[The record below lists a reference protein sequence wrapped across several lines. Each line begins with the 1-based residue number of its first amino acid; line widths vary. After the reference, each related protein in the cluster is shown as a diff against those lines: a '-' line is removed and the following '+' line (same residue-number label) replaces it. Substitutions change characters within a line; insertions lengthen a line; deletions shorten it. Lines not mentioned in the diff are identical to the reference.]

1 MGTHMQKKEEQT
13 YGANSQVMRLKKI
26 IKRSKISLIAGS
38 VLLIL
43 FFAASVVS
51 NRLAS
56 EQLESTMYL
65 NQYRMGSKNLTYAV
79 QAYAVTADQQ
89 YYDAYMNELNVDRN
103 RDIAWAGLEKNDIK
117 ADEWAMLNQ
126 IADYSN
132 GLVPL
137 EESALDSV
145 ANGDTQ
151 SAIEY
156 VFGTEYGETINKI
169 NDVTDE
175 AIQTIQTRLSRK
187 NSNMIILQVVMAL
200 CFLIAFG
207 DLVLQVLKTTG
218 FARKELLQPIINVSE
233 AMRELAAGNLS
244 SEFAMVED
252 DSEVGVMVAAIN
264 YMKTNLA
271 GIIGEISAVLAQ
283 MGQGNYQITL
293 KQKYVGDYR
302 IIEEAFYKISEE
314 MKQIVGTIQ
323 SASKEINR
331 GSIQLANAS
340 EDLAK
345 ACTTQA
351 AQVSDIAM
359 LINQLNDNIA
369 GNKKEAE
376 EAVKISNLSG
386 STLMVGNAKM
396 EELKSAIKEI
406 SHCSE
411 QINSIIGTIED
422 IASETNLLALN
433 AAIEAAR
440 AGEAGKGF
448 AVVAEQV
455 KKLAEESAQAVG
467 KTTQLIE
474 TTILAV
480 HNGTEIA
487 DEAAASME
495 DVMLGST
502 EVGERIQKIVEKLE
516 NEETSI
522 GQINDN
528 ISEIAGIVDN
538 NSATSEETA
547 AVSEEQKSQA
557 EAMVELVGRF
567 VI

>member
-151 SAIEY
+151 SAIKY

-271 GIIGEISAVLAQ
+271 GIIGEISVVLAQ

-293 KQKYVGDYR
+293 GQKYVGDYH
-302 IIEEAFYKISEE
+302 IIEETFYKISEE

-567 VI
+567 VV

>member
-1 MGTHMQKKEEQT
+1 MQKKQEQT
-13 YGANSQVMRLKKI
+13 YGAHSQAMRLKKN
-26 IKRSKISLIAGS
+26 IKKSKISLIVGS

-43 FFAASVVS
+43 LFSTSIVS
-51 NRLAS
+51 NRLVS

-89 YYDAYMNELNVDRN
+89 YYDAYMNELNVDKN

-137 EESALDSV
+137 EESAMDSV
-145 ANGDTQ
+145 ANGDTE

-187 NSNMIILQVVMAL
+187 NNNMIMLQIIMAL

-207 DLVLQVLKTTG
+207 DLILQVLKTTG

-233 AMRELAAGNLS
+233 AMRKLAAGNLS
-244 SEFAMVED
+244 GEFTMEED

-293 KQKYVGDYR
+293 KQKYVGDYH
-302 IIEEAFYKISEE
+302 IIEETFYKISEE

-323 SASKEINR
+323 SASKEINN
-331 GSIQLANAS
+331 GSGQLANAS
-340 EDLAK
+340 EDLAE

-369 GNKKEAE
+369 ENKKEAE

-386 STLMVGNAKM
+386 STLIAGNAKM
-396 EELKSAIKEI
+396 EELKTAIKEI

-502 EVGERIQKIVEKLE
+502 EVGERIQKIVEKFE

>member
-1 MGTHMQKKEEQT
+1 MQKKEEQT

-264 YMKTNLA
+264 YMKTSLA

-283 MGQGNYQITL
+283 MERGNYQITL

-448 AVVAEQV
+448 TVVAEQV

-487 DEAAASME
+487 DEAVASME

-567 VI
+567 VV

>member
-151 SAIEY
+151 SAIKY

-264 YMKTNLA
+264 YMKTSLA

-283 MGQGNYQITL
+283 MERGNYQITL

-314 MKQIVGTIQ
+314 MKRIVGTIQ

-480 HNGTEIA
+480 HNGIEIA

-567 VI
+567 VV

>member
-1 MGTHMQKKEEQT
+1 MQKKEEQT

-38 VLLIL
+38 ILLIL

-264 YMKTNLA
+264 YMKTSLA

-283 MGQGNYQITL
+283 MERGNYQITL

-331 GSIQLANAS
+331 GSSQLANAS

-448 AVVAEQV
+448 TVVAEQV

-487 DEAAASME
+487 DEAAASIE

-547 AVSEEQKSQA
+547 AVSMEQKSQA
-557 EAMVELVGRF
+557 EAMVELIGRF

>member
-1 MGTHMQKKEEQT
+1 MRMQEKQEQT
-13 YGANSQVMRLKKI
+13 YGKNSQAMRLNKI
-26 IKRSKISLIAGS
+26 IHKSKRSLVFGS
-38 VLLIL
+38 ITIVLL
-43 FFAASVVS
+43 FATTIVS
-51 NRLAS
+51 NRLSS

-65 NQYRMGSKNLTYAV
+65 NQYRIGSKNLTYAV
-79 QAYAVTADQQ
+79 QAYVVTADQQ
-89 YYDAYMNELNVDRN
+89 YYDDYMNELNVDKN
-103 RDIAWAGLEKNDIK
+103 RDIAWAGLEENGLK
-117 ADEWAMLNQ
+117 ANEWEMLNK
-126 IADYSN
+126 IADLSN

-137 EESALDSV
+137 EESAMDSV
-145 ANGDTQ
+145 ANGDTE

-156 VFGTEYGETINKI
+156 VFGTEYGETINQI

-175 AIQTIQTRLSRK
+175 AILTIQSRLSQK
-187 NSNMIILQVVMAL
+187 CTNMLILQIVMSI
-200 CFLIAFG
+200 CFLLTFA
-207 DLVLQVLKTTG
+207 DLIWQVFQTTR
-218 FARKELLQPIINVSE
+218 FAKNELLQPIVNVSE
-233 AMRELAAGNLS
+233 AMKELASGNLE
-244 SEFAMVED
+244 SEFTMEED
-252 DSEVGVMVAAIN
+252 DSEVGVMVASIK
-264 YMKTNLA
+264 YMKVSLA
-271 GIIGEISAVLAQ
+271 GIIGEISSVLAQ
-283 MGQGNYQITL
+283 MGHGNYQIAL
-293 KQKYVGDYR
+293 NQKYVGDYR
-302 IIEEAFYKISEE
+302 IIEEAFYKIAGE
-314 MKQIVGTIQ
+314 MKQIVSTIQ
-323 SASKEINR
+323 TASKEINS
-331 GSIQLANAS
+331 GSGQLANAS
-340 EDLAK
+340 EDLAQ

-359 LINQLNDNIA
+359 LISQLNDNIA

-376 EAVKISNLSG
+376 EAAKISNLSS
-386 STLMVGNAKM
+386 STLMAGNAKM
-396 EELKSAIKEI
+396 EELKEAIKEI

-411 QINSIIGTIED
+411 QIDSIIGTIED

-480 HNGTEIA
+480 QNGTGIA
-487 DEAAASME
+487 DEAAANME

-516 NEETSI
+516 VEETSI

-557 EAMVELVGRF
+557 EAMVDLVDKF

>member
-1 MGTHMQKKEEQT
+1 MQKKQEQT
-13 YGANSQVMRLKKI
+13 YGAHSQAMRLKKN
-26 IKRSKISLIAGS
+26 IKKSQISLIVGS

-43 FFAASVVS
+43 LFSTSIVS

-89 YYDAYMNELNVDRN
+89 YYDAYMNELNVDKN

-137 EESALDSV
+137 EESAMDSV
-145 ANGDTQ
+145 ANGDTE

-187 NSNMIILQVVMAL
+187 KNNMIILQIIMAL

-207 DLVLQVLKTTG
+207 DLILQVLKTAG

-244 SEFAMVED
+244 SEFTMVED

-293 KQKYVGDYR
+293 GQKYVGDYH
-302 IIEEAFYKISEE
+302 IIEETFYMISEE

-323 SASKEINR
+323 SASKEINN
-331 GSIQLANAS
+331 GSGQLANAS
-340 EDLAK
+340 EDLAE

-386 STLMVGNAKM
+386 STLMAGNAKM
-396 EELKSAIKEI
+396 EELKTAIKEI
-406 SHCSE
+406 SNCSE

-480 HNGTEIA
+480 HNGAEIA

-557 EAMVELVGRF
+557 EVMVELVGRF

>member
-1 MGTHMQKKEEQT
+1 
-13 YGANSQVMRLKKI
+13 
-26 IKRSKISLIAGS
+26 
-38 VLLIL
+38 
-43 FFAASVVS
+43 
-51 NRLAS
+51 
-56 EQLESTMYL
+56 
-65 NQYRMGSKNLTYAV
+65 
-79 QAYAVTADQQ
+79 
-89 YYDAYMNELNVDRN
+89 
-103 RDIAWAGLEKNDIK
+103 
-117 ADEWAMLNQ
+117 
-126 IADYSN
+126 
-132 GLVPL
+132 
-137 EESALDSV
+137 
-145 ANGDTQ
+145 
-151 SAIEY
+151 
-156 VFGTEYGETINKI
+156 
-169 NDVTDE
+169 
-175 AIQTIQTRLSRK
+175 
-187 NSNMIILQVVMAL
+187 MA
-200 CFLIAFG
+200 
-207 DLVLQVLKTTG
+207 
-218 FARKELLQPIINVSE
+218 E
-233 AMRELAAGNLS
+233 
-244 SEFAMVED
+244 
-252 DSEVGVMVAAIN
+252 
-264 YMKTNLA
+264 
-271 GIIGEISAVLAQ
+271 
-283 MGQGNYQITL
+283 
-293 KQKYVGDYR
+293 
-302 IIEEAFYKISEE
+302 
-314 MKQIVGTIQ
+314 
-323 SASKEINR
+323 
-331 GSIQLANAS
+331 
-340 EDLAK
+340 

-369 GNKKEAE
+369 ENKKEAE

-386 STLMVGNAKM
+386 STLIAGNAKM
-396 EELKSAIKEI
+396 EELKTAIKEI

-502 EVGERIQKIVEKLE
+502 EVGERIQKIVEKFE

>member
-1 MGTHMQKKEEQT
+1 MQKKEEQT

-264 YMKTNLA
+264 YMKTSLA

-283 MGQGNYQITL
+283 MERGNYQITL

-345 ACTTQA
+345 ACTAQA

-448 AVVAEQV
+448 TVVAEQV

-567 VI
+567 VV

>member
-1 MGTHMQKKEEQT
+1 MQKKQEQT
-13 YGANSQVMRLKKI
+13 YGAHSQAMRLKKN
-26 IKRSKISLIAGS
+26 IKKSKISLIVGS

-43 FFAASVVS
+43 LFSTSIVS
-51 NRLAS
+51 NRLVS

-89 YYDAYMNELNVDRN
+89 YYDAYMNELNVDKN

-126 IADYSN
+126 IADYSK

-137 EESALDSV
+137 EESAMDSV
-145 ANGDTQ
+145 ANGDTE

-187 NSNMIILQVVMAL
+187 NNNMIILQIIMAL

-207 DLVLQVLKTTG
+207 DLILQVLKTTG

-233 AMRELAAGNLS
+233 AMRKLAAGNLS
-244 SEFAMVED
+244 GEFTMEED

-293 KQKYVGDYR
+293 KQKYVGDYH
-302 IIEEAFYKISEE
+302 IIEETFYKISEE

-323 SASKEINR
+323 SASKEINN
-331 GSIQLANAS
+331 GSGQLANAS
-340 EDLAK
+340 EDLAE

-369 GNKKEAE
+369 ENKKEAE

-386 STLMVGNAKM
+386 STLIAGNAKM
-396 EELKSAIKEI
+396 EELKTAIKEI

-502 EVGERIQKIVEKLE
+502 EVGERIQKIVEKFE

>member
-1 MGTHMQKKEEQT
+1 MQKKEEQT

>member
-175 AIQTIQTRLSRK
+175 AIQTIQTRLSHK
-187 NSNMIILQVVMAL
+187 NNNMIILQIIMAL

-467 KTTQLIE
+467 KTTQLME

>member
-1 MGTHMQKKEEQT
+1 MQKKEEQT

-207 DLVLQVLKTTG
+207 DLVLQVLKTIG

-264 YMKTNLA
+264 YMKTSLA

-283 MGQGNYQITL
+283 MERGNYQITL

-440 AGEAGKGF
+440 AGETGKGF

-567 VI
+567 VV

>member
-1 MGTHMQKKEEQT
+1 MQKKEEQT

-26 IKRSKISLIAGS
+26 IKRSKISLIAES

-264 YMKTNLA
+264 YMKTSLA

-283 MGQGNYQITL
+283 MERGNYQITL

-448 AVVAEQV
+448 TVVAEQV

-567 VI
+567 VV

>member
-1 MGTHMQKKEEQT
+1 MQKKQEQT
-13 YGANSQVMRLKKI
+13 YGAHSQAMRLKKN
-26 IKRSKISLIAGS
+26 IKKSKISLIVGS

-43 FFAASVVS
+43 LFSTSIVS
-51 NRLAS
+51 NRLVS

-65 NQYRMGSKNLTYAV
+65 TQYRMGSKNLTYAV

-89 YYDAYMNELNVDRN
+89 YYDAYMNELNVDKN

-137 EESALDSV
+137 EESAMDSV
-145 ANGDTQ
+145 ANGDTE

-187 NSNMIILQVVMAL
+187 NNNMIILQIIMAL

-207 DLVLQVLKTTG
+207 DLILQVLKTTG

-233 AMRELAAGNLS
+233 AMRKLAAGNLS
-244 SEFAMVED
+244 GEFTMEED

-293 KQKYVGDYR
+293 KQKYVGDYH
-302 IIEEAFYKISEE
+302 IIEETFYKISEE

-323 SASKEINR
+323 SASKEINN
-331 GSIQLANAS
+331 GSGQLANAS
-340 EDLAK
+340 EDLAE

-369 GNKKEAE
+369 ENKKEAE

-386 STLMVGNAKM
+386 STLIAGNAKM
-396 EELKSAIKEI
+396 EELKTAIKEI

-502 EVGERIQKIVEKLE
+502 EVGERIQKIVEKFE

>member
-151 SAIEY
+151 SAIKY

-264 YMKTNLA
+264 YMKTSLA

-283 MGQGNYQITL
+283 MERGNYQITL

-448 AVVAEQV
+448 TVVAEQV

-567 VI
+567 VV

>member
-1 MGTHMQKKEEQT
+1 MQKKEEQT

-65 NQYRMGSKNLTYAV
+65 NLYRMGSKNLTYAV

-264 YMKTNLA
+264 YMKTSLA

-283 MGQGNYQITL
+283 MERGNYQITL

-448 AVVAEQV
+448 TVVAEQV

-567 VI
+567 VV

>member
-1 MGTHMQKKEEQT
+1 MQKKQEQT
-13 YGANSQVMRLKKI
+13 YGAHSQAMRLKKN
-26 IKRSKISLIAGS
+26 IKKSKISLIVGS

-43 FFAASVVS
+43 LFSTSIVS
-51 NRLAS
+51 NRLVS

-89 YYDAYMNELNVDRN
+89 YYDAYMNELNVDKN

-137 EESALDSV
+137 EESAMDSV
-145 ANGDTQ
+145 ANGDTE

-175 AIQTIQTRLSRK
+175 TIQTIQTRLSRK
-187 NSNMIILQVVMAL
+187 NNNMIILQIIMAL

-207 DLVLQVLKTTG
+207 DLILQVLKTTG

-233 AMRELAAGNLS
+233 AMRKLAAGNLS
-244 SEFAMVED
+244 GEFTMEED

-293 KQKYVGDYR
+293 KQKYVGDYH
-302 IIEEAFYKISEE
+302 IIEETFYKISEE

-323 SASKEINR
+323 SASKEINN
-331 GSIQLANAS
+331 GSGQLANAS
-340 EDLAK
+340 EDLAE

-369 GNKKEAE
+369 ENKKEAE

-386 STLMVGNAKM
+386 STLIAGNAKM
-396 EELKSAIKEI
+396 EELKTAIKEI

-502 EVGERIQKIVEKLE
+502 EVGERIQKIVEKFE

>member
-1 MGTHMQKKEEQT
+1 M
-13 YGANSQVMRLKKI
+13 
-26 IKRSKISLIAGS
+26 
-38 VLLIL
+38 
-43 FFAASVVS
+43 
-51 NRLAS
+51 
-56 EQLESTMYL
+56 
-65 NQYRMGSKNLTYAV
+65 

-89 YYDAYMNELNVDRN
+89 YYDAYMNELNVDKN

-137 EESALDSV
+137 EESAMDSV
-145 ANGDTQ
+145 ANGDTE

-187 NSNMIILQVVMAL
+187 NSNMIVLQIIMAL
-200 CFLIAFG
+200 CFLISFG
-207 DLVLQVLKTTG
+207 DLILQVLKTTG

-233 AMRELAAGNLS
+233 AMKELAAGNLS
-244 SEFAMVED
+244 SEFAMEED

-293 KQKYVGDYR
+293 EQKYVGDYH
-302 IIEEAFYKISEE
+302 IIEETFYKISEE

-323 SASKEINR
+323 SASKEINS
-331 GSIQLANAS
+331 GSGQLANAS
-340 EDLAK
+340 EDLAE

-386 STLMVGNAKM
+386 STLMAGNAKM
-396 EELKSAIKEI
+396 EELKTAIKEI

>member
-1 MGTHMQKKEEQT
+1 MYAKETGTNIWSTQSGNATKK
-13 YGANSQVMRLKKI
+13 NIKK
-26 IKRSKISLIAGS
+26 SKISLIVGS

-43 FFAASVVS
+43 LFSTSIVS
-51 NRLAS
+51 NRLVS

-89 YYDAYMNELNVDRN
+89 YYDAYMNELNVDKN

-137 EESALDSV
+137 EESAMDSV
-145 ANGDTQ
+145 ANGDTE

-187 NSNMIILQVVMAL
+187 NNNMIILQIIMAL

-207 DLVLQVLKTTG
+207 DLILQVLKTTG

-233 AMRELAAGNLS
+233 AMRKLAAGNLS
-244 SEFAMVED
+244 GEFTMEED

-293 KQKYVGDYR
+293 KQKYVGDYH
-302 IIEEAFYKISEE
+302 IIEETFYKISEE

-323 SASKEINR
+323 SASKEINN
-331 GSIQLANAS
+331 GSGQLANAS
-340 EDLAK
+340 EDLAE

-359 LINQLNDNIA
+359 LITQLNDNIA
-369 GNKKEAE
+369 ENKKEAE

-386 STLMVGNAKM
+386 STLIAGNAKM
-396 EELKSAIKEI
+396 EELKTAIKEI

>member
-1 MGTHMQKKEEQT
+1 MQKKEEQT

-151 SAIEY
+151 SAIKY

-264 YMKTNLA
+264 YMKTSLA

-283 MGQGNYQITL
+283 MERGNYQITL

-448 AVVAEQV
+448 TVVAEQV

-487 DEAAASME
+487 DEAVASME

-567 VI
+567 VV

>member
-137 EESALDSV
+137 EESAMDSV
-145 ANGDTQ
+145 ANGDTE

-175 AIQTIQTRLSRK
+175 AIQTIQTRLSHK
-187 NSNMIILQVVMAL
+187 NNNMIILQIIMAL

-207 DLVLQVLKTTG
+207 DLILQVLKTTG

-244 SEFAMVED
+244 SEFTMVED
-252 DSEVGVMVAAIN
+252 DSEVGAMVAAIN

-293 KQKYVGDYR
+293 GQKYVGDYR

-448 AVVAEQV
+448 TVVAEQV

-567 VI
+567 VV

>member
-151 SAIEY
+151 SAIKY

-264 YMKTNLA
+264 YMKTSLA

-283 MGQGNYQITL
+283 MERGNYQITL

-480 HNGTEIA
+480 HNGIEIA

-567 VI
+567 VV

>member
-1 MGTHMQKKEEQT
+1 MQKKEEQT

-264 YMKTNLA
+264 YMKTSLA

-283 MGQGNYQITL
+283 MERGNYQITL

-448 AVVAEQV
+448 TVVAEQV

-567 VI
+567 VV

>member
-1 MGTHMQKKEEQT
+1 MQKKEEQT

-151 SAIEY
+151 SAIKY

-264 YMKTNLA
+264 YMKTSLA

-283 MGQGNYQITL
+283 MERGNYQITL

-314 MKQIVGTIQ
+314 MKRIVGTIQ

-480 HNGTEIA
+480 HNGIEIA

-567 VI
+567 VV

>member
-1 MGTHMQKKEEQT
+1 
-13 YGANSQVMRLKKI
+13 
-26 IKRSKISLIAGS
+26 
-38 VLLIL
+38 
-43 FFAASVVS
+43 
-51 NRLAS
+51 
-56 EQLESTMYL
+56 
-65 NQYRMGSKNLTYAV
+65 MGSKNLTYAV

-89 YYDAYMNELNVDRN
+89 YYDAYMNELNVDKN

-137 EESALDSV
+137 EESAMDSV
-145 ANGDTQ
+145 ANGDTE

-187 NSNMIILQVVMAL
+187 NNNMIILQIIMAL

-207 DLVLQVLKTTG
+207 DLILQVLKTTG

-233 AMRELAAGNLS
+233 AMRKLAAGNLS
-244 SEFAMVED
+244 GEFTMEED

-293 KQKYVGDYR
+293 KQKYVGDYH
-302 IIEEAFYKISEE
+302 IIEETFYKISEE

-323 SASKEINR
+323 SASKEINN
-331 GSIQLANAS
+331 GSGQLANAS
-340 EDLAK
+340 EDLAE

-369 GNKKEAE
+369 ENKKEAE

-386 STLMVGNAKM
+386 STL
-396 EELKSAIKEI
+396 
-406 SHCSE
+406 
-411 QINSIIGTIED
+411 
-422 IASETNLLALN
+422 
-433 AAIEAAR
+433 
-440 AGEAGKGF
+440 
-448 AVVAEQV
+448 
-455 KKLAEESAQAVG
+455 
-467 KTTQLIE
+467 
-474 TTILAV
+474 
-480 HNGTEIA
+480 
-487 DEAAASME
+487 
-495 DVMLGST
+495 
-502 EVGERIQKIVEKLE
+502 
-516 NEETSI
+516 
-522 GQINDN
+522 
-528 ISEIAGIVDN
+528 IAGN
-538 NSATSEETA
+538 
-547 AVSEEQKSQA
+547 
-557 EAMVELVGRF
+557 GRA
-567 VI
+567 

>member
-264 YMKTNLA
+264 YMKTSLA

-283 MGQGNYQITL
+283 MERGNYQITL

-567 VI
+567 VV

>member
-1 MGTHMQKKEEQT
+1 MQKKEEQT

-283 MGQGNYQITL
+283 MERGNYQITL

-448 AVVAEQV
+448 TVVAEQV

-547 AVSEEQKSQA
+547 AVSEEQQSQA

-567 VI
+567 VV

>member
-1 MGTHMQKKEEQT
+1 M
-13 YGANSQVMRLKKI
+13 
-26 IKRSKISLIAGS
+26 
-38 VLLIL
+38 
-43 FFAASVVS
+43 
-51 NRLAS
+51 
-56 EQLESTMYL
+56 
-65 NQYRMGSKNLTYAV
+65 
-79 QAYAVTADQQ
+79 
-89 YYDAYMNELNVDRN
+89 
-103 RDIAWAGLEKNDIK
+103 
-117 ADEWAMLNQ
+117 
-126 IADYSN
+126 
-132 GLVPL
+132 PL

>member
-1 MGTHMQKKEEQT
+1 MQKKQEQT
-13 YGANSQVMRLKKI
+13 YGAHSQAMRLKKI
-26 IKRSKISLIAGS
+26 IKKSKISLIVGS

-43 FFAASVVS
+43 LFATSIVS

-65 NQYRMGSKNLTYAV
+65 NQYRMGSKNLTYTV

-89 YYDAYMNELNVDRN
+89 YYDAYMNELNVDKN

-137 EESALDSV
+137 EESAMDSV
-145 ANGDTQ
+145 ANGDTE

-187 NSNMIILQVVMAL
+187 NSNMIVLQIIMAL
-200 CFLIAFG
+200 CFLISFG
-207 DLVLQVLKTTG
+207 DLILQVLKTTG

-233 AMRELAAGNLS
+233 AMKELAAGNLS
-244 SEFAMVED
+244 SEFAMEED

-293 KQKYVGDYR
+293 EQKYVGDYH
-302 IIEEAFYKISEE
+302 IIEETFYKISEE

-323 SASKEINR
+323 SASKEINS
-331 GSIQLANAS
+331 GSGQLANAS
-340 EDLAK
+340 EDLAE

-386 STLMVGNAKM
+386 STLMAGNAKM
-396 EELKSAIKEI
+396 EELKTAIKEI

>member
-1 MGTHMQKKEEQT
+1 MQKKQEQT
-13 YGANSQVMRLKKI
+13 YGAHSQAMRLKKN
-26 IKRSKISLIAGS
+26 IKKSKISLIVGS

-43 FFAASVVS
+43 LFSTSIVS
-51 NRLAS
+51 NRLVS

-89 YYDAYMNELNVDRN
+89 YYDAYMNELNVDKN
-103 RDIAWAGLEKNDIK
+103 RDIAWAGLKKNDIK

-137 EESALDSV
+137 EESAMDSV
-145 ANGDTQ
+145 ANGDTE

-187 NSNMIILQVVMAL
+187 NNNMIILQIIMAL

-207 DLVLQVLKTTG
+207 DLILQVLKTTG

-233 AMRELAAGNLS
+233 AMRKLAAGNLS
-244 SEFAMVED
+244 GEFTMEED

-293 KQKYVGDYR
+293 KQKYVGDYH
-302 IIEEAFYKISEE
+302 IIEETFYKISEE

-323 SASKEINR
+323 SASKEINN
-331 GSIQLANAS
+331 GSGQLANAS
-340 EDLAK
+340 EDLAE

-369 GNKKEAE
+369 ENKKEAE

-386 STLMVGNAKM
+386 STLIAGNAKM
-396 EELKSAIKEI
+396 EELKTAIKEI

-502 EVGERIQKIVEKLE
+502 EVGERIQKIVEKFE

>member
-1 MGTHMQKKEEQT
+1 MYAKETGTNIWSTQSGNATKK
-13 YGANSQVMRLKKI
+13 NIKK
-26 IKRSKISLIAGS
+26 SKISLIVGS

-43 FFAASVVS
+43 LFSTSIVS
-51 NRLAS
+51 NRLVS

-89 YYDAYMNELNVDRN
+89 YYDAYMNELNVDKN

-137 EESALDSV
+137 EESAMDSV
-145 ANGDTQ
+145 ANGDTE

-187 NSNMIILQVVMAL
+187 NNNMIILQIIMAL

-207 DLVLQVLKTTG
+207 DLILQVLKTTG

-233 AMRELAAGNLS
+233 AMRKLAAGNLS
-244 SEFAMVED
+244 GEFTMEED

-293 KQKYVGDYR
+293 KQKYVGDYH
-302 IIEEAFYKISEE
+302 IIEETFYKISEE

-323 SASKEINR
+323 SASKEINN
-331 GSIQLANAS
+331 GSGQLANAS
-340 EDLAK
+340 EDLAE

-369 GNKKEAE
+369 ENKKEAE

-386 STLMVGNAKM
+386 STLIAGNAKM
-396 EELKSAIKEI
+396 EELKTAIKEI

-502 EVGERIQKIVEKLE
+502 EVGERIQKIVEKFE

>member
-1 MGTHMQKKEEQT
+1 MQKKQEQT
-13 YGANSQVMRLKKI
+13 YGAHSQAMRLKKN
-26 IKRSKISLIAGS
+26 IKKSKISLIVGS

-43 FFAASVVS
+43 LFSTSIVS
-51 NRLAS
+51 NRLVS

-89 YYDAYMNELNVDRN
+89 YYDAYMNELNVDKN

-137 EESALDSV
+137 EESAMDSV
-145 ANGDTQ
+145 ANGDTE

-187 NSNMIILQVVMAL
+187 NNNMIILQIIMAL

-207 DLVLQVLKTTG
+207 DLILQVLKTTG

-233 AMRELAAGNLS
+233 AMRKLAAGNLS
-244 SEFAMVED
+244 GEFTMEED

-293 KQKYVGDYR
+293 KQKYVGDYH
-302 IIEEAFYKISEE
+302 IIEETFYKISEE

-323 SASKEINR
+323 SASKEINN
-331 GSIQLANAS
+331 GSGQLANAS
-340 EDLAK
+340 EDLAE

-359 LINQLNDNIA
+359 LITQLNDNIA
-369 GNKKEAE
+369 ENKKEAE

-386 STLMVGNAKM
+386 STLIAGNAKM
-396 EELKSAIKEI
+396 EELKTAIKEI

-502 EVGERIQKIVEKLE
+502 EVGERIQKIVEKFE

>member
-1 MGTHMQKKEEQT
+1 MQKKQEQT
-13 YGANSQVMRLKKI
+13 YGAHSQAMRLKKN
-26 IKRSKISLIAGS
+26 IKKSKISLIVGS

-43 FFAASVVS
+43 LFSTSIVS
-51 NRLAS
+51 NRLVS

-89 YYDAYMNELNVDRN
+89 YYDAYMNELNVDKN

-137 EESALDSV
+137 EESAMDSV
-145 ANGDTQ
+145 ANGDTE

-187 NSNMIILQVVMAL
+187 NNNMIILQIIMAF

-207 DLVLQVLKTTG
+207 DLILQVLKTTG

-233 AMRELAAGNLS
+233 AMRKLAAGNLS
-244 SEFAMVED
+244 GEFTMEED

-293 KQKYVGDYR
+293 KQKYVGDYH
-302 IIEEAFYKISEE
+302 IIEETFYKISEE

-323 SASKEINR
+323 SASKEINN
-331 GSIQLANAS
+331 GSGQLANAS
-340 EDLAK
+340 EDLAE

-369 GNKKEAE
+369 ENKKEAE

-386 STLMVGNAKM
+386 STLIAGNAKM
-396 EELKSAIKEI
+396 EELKTAIKEI

-502 EVGERIQKIVEKLE
+502 EVGERIQKIVEKFE

>member
-1 MGTHMQKKEEQT
+1 MQKKQEQT
-13 YGANSQVMRLKKI
+13 YGAHSQAMRLRKI
-26 IKRSKISLIAGS
+26 IKKSKISLIVGS

-43 FFAASVVS
+43 LFATSIVS

-89 YYDAYMNELNVDRN
+89 YYDAYMNELNVDKN

-137 EESALDSV
+137 EESAMDSV
-145 ANGDTQ
+145 ANGDTE

-187 NSNMIILQVVMAL
+187 NSNMIVLQIIMAL
-200 CFLIAFG
+200 CFLISFG
-207 DLVLQVLKTTG
+207 DLILQVLKTTG

-233 AMRELAAGNLS
+233 AMKELAAGNLS
-244 SEFAMVED
+244 SEFTMEED

-293 KQKYVGDYR
+293 EQKYVGDYH
-302 IIEEAFYKISEE
+302 IIEETFYKISEE

-323 SASKEINR
+323 SASKEINS
-331 GSIQLANAS
+331 GSGQLANAS
-340 EDLAK
+340 EDLAE

-386 STLMVGNAKM
+386 STLMAGNAKM
-396 EELKSAIKEI
+396 EELKTAIKEI

>member
-1 MGTHMQKKEEQT
+1 MQKKQEQT
-13 YGANSQVMRLKKI
+13 YGAHSQAMRLKKN
-26 IKRSKISLIAGS
+26 IKKSKISLIVGS

-43 FFAASVVS
+43 LFSTSIVS
-51 NRLAS
+51 NRLVS

-137 EESALDSV
+137 EESAMDSV
-145 ANGDTQ
+145 ANGDTE

-187 NSNMIILQVVMAL
+187 NNNMIILQIIMAL

-207 DLVLQVLKTTG
+207 DLILQVLKTTG

-233 AMRELAAGNLS
+233 AMRKLAAGNLS
-244 SEFAMVED
+244 GEFTMEED

-293 KQKYVGDYR
+293 KQKYVGDYH
-302 IIEEAFYKISEE
+302 IIEETFYKISEE

-323 SASKEINR
+323 SASKEINN
-331 GSIQLANAS
+331 GSGQLANAS
-340 EDLAK
+340 EDLAE

-369 GNKKEAE
+369 ENKKEAE

-386 STLMVGNAKM
+386 STLIAGNAKM
-396 EELKSAIKEI
+396 EELKTAIKEI

-502 EVGERIQKIVEKLE
+502 EVGERIQKIVEKFE

>member
-1 MGTHMQKKEEQT
+1 MQKKEEQT

-151 SAIEY
+151 SAIKY

-264 YMKTNLA
+264 YMKTSLA

-283 MGQGNYQITL
+283 MERGNYQITL

-480 HNGTEIA
+480 HNGIEIA

-567 VI
+567 VV